1 MDADMKL
8 ALEISQ
14 REEQQRKMA
23 AMDEEE
29 MIRLAIE
36 ASIAMI
42 DNDQEAL

>member
-1 MDADMKL
+1 
-8 ALEISQ
+8 
-14 REEQQRKMA
+14 MA
-23 AMDEEE
+23 AMDEED

>member
-23 AMDEEE
+23 AMDEED